1 MNHAFLAPLSD
12 SDLLKLHDALVVEI
26 KMRRAVANKTAKA
39 QFRVGDNVKFANAKL
54 GRDVSGVITKIAT
67 KFITIKTGDAGNWRV
82 PAGRVQP
89 VAVKF

>member
-26 KMRRAVANKTAKA
+26 KMRRAVANKIAKGK
-39 QFRVGDNVKFANAKL
+39 FMVGDNVRFANTKL

-67 KFITIKTGDAGNWRV
+67 KFITIETADVGNWRV
-82 PAGRVQP
+82 PAGRVLLG
-89 VAVKF
+89 